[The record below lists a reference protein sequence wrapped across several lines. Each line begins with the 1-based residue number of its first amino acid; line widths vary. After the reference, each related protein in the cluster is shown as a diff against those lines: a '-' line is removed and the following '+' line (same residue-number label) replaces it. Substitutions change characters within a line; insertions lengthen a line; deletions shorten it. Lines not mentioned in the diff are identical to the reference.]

1 MAETHVDQQLLEFV
15 VKSIASKPDAVK
27 VERKVDEMGVL
38 LTLKVDP
45 DDMAQMI
52 GRQGSMAKALRTILK
67 VAGAKNKAR
76 VNLKIDEP
84 EGSSRVSRAASADS
98 SVDSAK
104 EAEKAAD
111 DIVEDLKL

>member
-1 MAETHVDQQLLEFV
+1 MADTHVDQQLLEFI
-15 VKSIASKPDAVK
+15 VKSIASNPDAVK

-38 LTLKVDP
+38 LSLKVDP
-45 DDMAQMI
+45 NDMAQII

-76 VNLKIDEP
+76 VNLKIEEP
-84 EGSSRVSRAASADS
+84 EGSSRVSREDSDDS
-98 SVDSAK
+98 SK